1 VARNNISEPQI
12 RGNPDAKGNAM
23 LRVIGILLLAAVYQT
38 ATAQQDDEKAKD
50 YLVYASVYQ
59 WYGELDS
66 NENWRQNHPQVTLD
80 FEEYPQNNW
89 TQGAHQI
96 LDIAPVS
103 EDSASNN
110 PLAGH
115 QVRVTLEFYPAVA
128 DSDHV
133 TGQYMQQLITFSP
146 DYQQVLKVETEMNE
160 RDDFE
165 SRYIASADTN
175 LIRAFLYSWT
185 QGLDEPDTASLT
197 QWLASDAQVNLAETQ
212 IAGISGYQA
221 HMQAQGLTQ
230 SRRVIRNLKI
240 SPLDE
245 QQYQVGFEYQWSAIN
260 GDDETE
266 IADIG
271 VSLRLSVVDGKVL
284 MHVYTEQYIAPKT
297 DLGAEVRC

>member
-1 VARNNISEPQI
+1 
-12 RGNPDAKGNAM
+12 M
-23 LRVIGILLLAAVYQT
+23 LRVIGILLLAMVYQT
-38 ATAQQDDEKAKD
+38 ATAQQADKSAKD

-80 FEEYPQNNW
+80 FAEYPQNSW
-89 TQGAHQI
+89 AQGAHQI

-110 PLAGH
+110 PPASH
-115 QVRVTLEFYPAVA
+115 QVRITLEFYPAVA

-133 TGQYMQQLITFSP
+133 TGQYMQQLITFSL

-185 QGLDEPDTASLT
+185 QGLDEPDSASLT
-197 QWLASDAQVNLAETQ
+197 QWLTSDAQVNLAETQ
-212 IAGISGYQA
+212 VADISDYQA

-245 QQYQVGFEYQWSAIN
+245 QQYQVEFEYQWSAIN
-260 GDDETE
+260 GDGETE

-271 VSLRLSVVDGKVL
+271 VSLRLSVVDGKVSV
-284 MHVYTEQYIAPKT
+284 HVYTEQYLAPKT